1 MRSMLFAPGNKYEL
15 LQKFSKIQPDIAIID
30 LEDAVPDSEKQVAR
44 ENLQKYAQEDKTAV
58 TTYVRVN
65 ALVSQHF
72 EEDIRSIPPQI
83 AGIVIPKV
91 NDASDI
97 ERATQAIERNSVSAK
112 ILVGIETVKGLMSVQ
127 DIFGTASVFAAYF
140 GAEDYVH
147 DLGGLRTDGND
158 EVLFARTQIG
168 ISSRLFGVPVVDQI
182 VADFSDSERFM
193 KEAQQAKSLGFTGK
207 LCIHPSQVP
216 LANQSFSSTPE
227 EIQQAIELL
236 KVYDEA
242 VANGTASIVHDGQMV
257 DEALAKQA
265 RRILSQNTLCY
276 RHGRN

>member
-1 MRSMLFAPGNKYEL
+1 MNQKMRSMLFAPGNKYEL

-140 GAEDYVH
+140 GAEDYIH
-147 DLGGLRTDGND
+147 DLGGLRTDGNN

-242 VANGTASIVHDGQMV
+242 VANGTASIVHNGQMV

-265 RRILSQNTLCY
+265 RRILSQN
-276 RHGRN
+276 ND

>member
-1 MRSMLFAPGNKYEL
+1 MSQKMRSMLFAPGNKYEL

-265 RRILSQNTLCY
+265 RRILSQNDD
-276 RHGRN
+276 

>member
-1 MRSMLFAPGNKYEL
+1 MSQKMRSMLFEPGNKYEL

-140 GAEDYVH
+140 GAEDYIH
-147 DLGGLRTDGND
+147 DLGGLRTDGNN

-242 VANGTASIVHDGQMV
+242 VANGTASIVHNGQMV

-265 RRILSQNTLCY
+265 RRILSQN
-276 RHGRN
+276 ND

>member
-1 MRSMLFAPGNKYEL
+1 MSQKMRSMLFAPGNKYEL

-65 ALVSQHF
+65 ALVSEHF
-72 EEDIRSIPPQI
+72 EEDIRSMPPQI

-265 RRILSQNTLCY
+265 RRILSQN
-276 RHGRN
+276 ND

>member
-1 MRSMLFAPGNKYEL
+1 MNQKMRSMLFAPGNKYEL

-140 GAEDYVH
+140 GAEDYIH
-147 DLGGLRTDGND
+147 DLGGLRTDGNN

-236 KVYDEA
+236 KVYDAA
-242 VANGTASIVHDGQMV
+242 VANGTASIVHNGQMV

-265 RRILSQNTLCY
+265 RRILSQN
-276 RHGRN
+276 ND

>member
-1 MRSMLFAPGNKYEL
+1 MSQKMRSMLFAPGNKYEL

-30 LEDAVPDSEKQVAR
+30 LEDAVPDSEKQIAR
-44 ENLQKYAQEDKTAV
+44 ENLQKYAQEDKTAA

-147 DLGGLRTDGND
+147 DLGGLRTDGNN

-242 VANGTASIVHDGQMV
+242 VANGTASVVYNGQMV

-265 RRILSQNTLCY
+265 RRILSQN
-276 RHGRN
+276 ND

>member
-1 MRSMLFAPGNKYEL
+1 MSQKMRSMLFAPGNKYEL

-44 ENLQKYAQEDKTAV
+44 ENLQKYAQEDKTAA

-140 GAEDYVH
+140 GAEDYIH

-242 VANGTASIVHDGQMV
+242 VANGTASIVHNGQMV

-265 RRILSQNTLCY
+265 RRILSQSND
-276 RHGRN
+276 

>member
-1 MRSMLFAPGNKYEL
+1 MSQKMRSMLFAPGNKYEL

-44 ENLQKYAQEDKTAV
+44 ENLQKYAQEDKTAA

-140 GAEDYVH
+140 GAEDYIH

-265 RRILSQNTLCY
+265 RRILSQN
-276 RHGRN
+276 ND

>member
-1 MRSMLFAPGNKYEL
+1 MSQKMRSMLFAPGNKYEL

-44 ENLQKYAQEDKTAV
+44 ENLQKYAQEDKAAV

-140 GAEDYVH
+140 GAEDYIH

-242 VANGTASIVHDGQMV
+242 VANGTASIVHNGQMV

-265 RRILSQNTLCY
+265 RRILSQN
-276 RHGRN
+276 ND

>member
-1 MRSMLFAPGNKYEL
+1 MTQKMRSMLFAPGNKYEL
-15 LQKFSKIQPDIAIID
+15 LQNFSKIQPDIAIID
-30 LEDAVPDSEKQVAR
+30 LEDAVPDSEKQEAR
-44 ENLQKYAQEDKTAV
+44 ENLQKYAQEQNKNAT

-65 ALVSQHF
+65 ALISQHF

-83 AGIVIPKV
+83 TGIVIPKV
-91 NDASDI
+91 NDATDI
-97 ERATQAIERNSVSAK
+97 EQATKAIERSSVKAK

-127 DIFGTASVFAAYF
+127 NIFSIASVSAAYF
-140 GAEDYVH
+140 GAEDYIP
-147 DLGGLRTDGND
+147 DLGGLRTYEND

-193 KEAQQAKSLGFTGK
+193 REAQQAKSLGFTGK

-227 EIQQAIELL
+227 EIQQATELL
-236 KVYDEA
+236 KIYDEA
-242 VANGTASIVHDGQMV
+242 VANGTASIVHNGQMV

-265 RRILSQNTLCY
+265 RRILSQN
-276 RHGRN
+276 ND

>member
-1 MRSMLFAPGNKYEL
+1 MSQKMRSMLFAPGNKYEL

-44 ENLQKYAQEDKTAV
+44 ENLQKYAQEDKTAA

-127 DIFGTASVFAAYF
+127 DIFGTDSVFAAYF
-140 GAEDYVH
+140 GAEDYIH

-242 VANGTASIVHDGQMV
+242 VANGTASIVHNGQMV

-265 RRILSQNTLCY
+265 RRILSQN
-276 RHGRN
+276 ND

>member
-1 MRSMLFAPGNKYEL
+1 MSHKMRSMLFAPGNKYEL

-30 LEDAVPDSEKQVAR
+30 LEDAVPNSEKQVAR
-44 ENLQKYAQEDKTAV
+44 ENLQKYAQEDKTAA

-65 ALVSQHF
+65 ALVSEHF
-72 EEDIRSIPPQI
+72 EEDIRSMPPQI

-91 NDASDI
+91 NDPSDI

-140 GAEDYVH
+140 GAEDYIH

-242 VANGTASIVHDGQMV
+242 VANGTASIVHNGQMV

-265 RRILSQNTLCY
+265 RRILSQN
-276 RHGRN
+276 ND

>member
-1 MRSMLFAPGNKYEL
+1 MSQKMRSMLFAPGNKYEL

-30 LEDAVPDSEKQVAR
+30 LEDAVPNSEKQVAR
-44 ENLQKYAQEDKTAV
+44 ENLQKYAQEDKTAA

-65 ALVSQHF
+65 ALVSEHF
-72 EEDIRSIPPQI
+72 EEDIRSMPPQI

-91 NDASDI
+91 NDPSDI

-140 GAEDYVH
+140 GAEDYIH

-158 EVLFARTQIG
+158 EVLFARTKIG

-193 KEAQQAKSLGFTGK
+193 REAQQAKSLGFTGK

-242 VANGTASIVHDGQMV
+242 VANGTASIVHNGQMV

-265 RRILSQNTLCY
+265 RRILSQN
-276 RHGRN
+276 N

>member
-1 MRSMLFAPGNKYEL
+1 MSQKMRSMLFAPGNKYEL

-30 LEDAVPDSEKQVAR
+30 LEDAVPNSEKQVAR
-44 ENLQKYAQEDKTAV
+44 ENLQKYAQEDKTAA

-65 ALVSQHF
+65 ALVSEHF
-72 EEDIRSIPPQI
+72 EEDIRSMPPQI

-91 NDASDI
+91 NDPSDI

-140 GAEDYVH
+140 GAEDYIH

-242 VANGTASIVHDGQMV
+242 VANGTASIVYNGQMV

-265 RRILSQNTLCY
+265 RRILSQN
-276 RHGRN
+276 ND

>member
-1 MRSMLFAPGNKYEL
+1 MSQKMRSMLFAPGNKYEL

-44 ENLQKYAQEDKTAV
+44 ENLQKYAQEDKTAT

-97 ERATQAIERNSVSAK
+97 ERATQAIERYSVSAK

-140 GAEDYVH
+140 GAEDYIH

-227 EIQQAIELL
+227 EIQQATELL
-236 KVYDEA
+236 KIYDEA
-242 VANGTASIVHDGQMV
+242 VANGTASIVHNGQMV

-265 RRILSQNTLCY
+265 RRILSQN
-276 RHGRN
+276 ND

>member
-1 MRSMLFAPGNKYEL
+1 MSQKMRSMLFAPGNKYEL

-30 LEDAVPDSEKQVAR
+30 LEDTVPDSEKQVAR

-242 VANGTASIVHDGQMV
+242 VTNGTASIVHNGQMV

-265 RRILSQNTLCY
+265 RRILSQN
-276 RHGRN
+276 ND

>member
-1 MRSMLFAPGNKYEL
+1 MSQKMRSMLFAPGNKYEL

-44 ENLQKYAQEDKTAV
+44 ENLQKYAQEDKAAV

-97 ERATQAIERNSVSAK
+97 ETATQAIERNSVSAK

-168 ISSRLFGVPVVDQI
+168 KSSRLFGVPVDDQI

-227 EIQQAIELL
+227 EIQQALELL

-242 VANGTASIVHDGQMV
+242 VANGTASIVHNGQMV

-265 RRILSQNTLCY
+265 RRILSQN
-276 RHGRN
+276 ND

>member
-1 MRSMLFAPGNKYEL
+1 MNQKMRSMLFAPGNKYEL

-44 ENLQKYAQEDKTAV
+44 ENLQKYAQEDKTAA

-112 ILVGIETVKGLMSVQ
+112 VLV
-127 DIFGTASVFAAYF
+127 
-140 GAEDYVH
+140 
-147 DLGGLRTDGND
+147 
-158 EVLFARTQIG
+158 
-168 ISSRLFGVPVVDQI
+168 
-182 VADFSDSERFM
+182 
-193 KEAQQAKSLGFTGK
+193 
-207 LCIHPSQVP
+207 
-216 LANQSFSSTPE
+216 
-227 EIQQAIELL
+227 
-236 KVYDEA
+236 
-242 VANGTASIVHDGQMV
+242 
-257 DEALAKQA
+257 
-265 RRILSQNTLCY
+265 
-276 RHGRN
+276 

>member
-1 MRSMLFAPGNKYEL
+1 MSQKMRSMLFAPGNKYEL

-44 ENLQKYAQEDKTAV
+44 ENLQKYAQEDKTAA

-91 NDASDI
+91 NDPSDI

-140 GAEDYVH
+140 GAEDYIH
-147 DLGGLRTDGND
+147 DLGGLRTDGNN

-242 VANGTASIVHDGQMV
+242 VANGTASIVHNGQMV

-265 RRILSQNTLCY
+265 RRILSQN
-276 RHGRN
+276 ND

>member
-1 MRSMLFAPGNKYEL
+1 MSQKMRSMLFAPGNKYEL

-30 LEDAVPDSEKQVAR
+30 LEDAVPNSEKQVAR

-65 ALVSQHF
+65 ALVSEHF
-72 EEDIRSIPPQI
+72 EEDIRSMPPQI

-91 NDASDI
+91 NDPSDI

-140 GAEDYVH
+140 GAEDYIH

-242 VANGTASIVHDGQMV
+242 VANGTASIVYNGQMV

-265 RRILSQNTLCY
+265 RRILSQN
-276 RHGRN
+276 ND

>member
-1 MRSMLFAPGNKYEL
+1 MSQKMRSMLFAPGNKYEL

-44 ENLQKYAQEDKTAV
+44 ENLQKYAQEYKTAV

-140 GAEDYVH
+140 GAEDYIH

-227 EIQQAIELL
+227 EIQKAIELL

-242 VANGTASIVHDGQMV
+242 VANGTASIVHNGQMV

-265 RRILSQNTLCY
+265 RRILSQN
-276 RHGRN
+276 ND

>member
-1 MRSMLFAPGNKYEL
+1 MSQKMRSMLFAPGNKYEL

-30 LEDAVPDSEKQVAR
+30 LEDAVPDSEKKVAR

-147 DLGGLRTDGND
+147 DLGGLRTDGNN

-242 VANGTASIVHDGQMV
+242 VANGTASIIHNGQMV

-265 RRILSQNTLCY
+265 RRILSQN
-276 RHGRN
+276 ND

>member
-1 MRSMLFAPGNKYEL
+1 MSQKMRSMLFAPGNKYEL

-44 ENLQKYAQEDKTAV
+44 ENLQKYAQEDKTAA

-140 GAEDYVH
+140 GAEDYIH
-147 DLGGLRTDGND
+147 DLGGLRTDGNN

-242 VANGTASIVHDGQMV
+242 VANGTASIVHNGQMV

-265 RRILSQNTLCY
+265 RRILSQN
-276 RHGRN
+276 ND

>member
-1 MRSMLFAPGNKYEL
+1 MSQKMRSMLFAPGNKYEL

-44 ENLQKYAQEDKTAV
+44 ENLQKYAQEYKTAV

-140 GAEDYVH
+140 GAEDYIH

-227 EIQQAIELL
+227 EIQQAKELL

-242 VANGTASIVHDGQMV
+242 VANGTASIVHNGQMV

-265 RRILSQNTLCY
+265 RRILSQN
-276 RHGRN
+276 ND

>member
-1 MRSMLFAPGNKYEL
+1 MSQKMRSMLFAPGNKYEL

-30 LEDAVPDSEKQVAR
+30 LEDAVPNSEKQVAR

-97 ERATQAIERNSVSAK
+97 EQATQAIERNSVSAK

-140 GAEDYVH
+140 GAEDYIH
-147 DLGGLRTDGND
+147 DLGGLRTDGNN

-168 ISSRLFGVPVVDQI
+168 ISSRLFGVLVVDQI

-242 VANGTASIVHDGQMV
+242 VANGTASIVYNGQMV

-265 RRILSQNTLCY
+265 RRILSQN
-276 RHGRN
+276 ND

>member
-1 MRSMLFAPGNKYEL
+1 M
-15 LQKFSKIQPDIAIID
+15 
-30 LEDAVPDSEKQVAR
+30 
-44 ENLQKYAQEDKTAV
+44 
-58 TTYVRVN
+58 
-65 ALVSQHF
+65 
-72 EEDIRSIPPQI
+72 
-83 AGIVIPKV
+83 
-91 NDASDI
+91 
-97 ERATQAIERNSVSAK
+97 
-112 ILVGIETVKGLMSVQ
+112 
-127 DIFGTASVFAAYF
+127 
-140 GAEDYVH
+140 
-147 DLGGLRTDGND
+147 
-158 EVLFARTQIG
+158 LFARTQIG

-257 DEALAKQA
+257 DEALETSKKN
-265 RRILSQNTLCY
+265 LKPN
-276 RHGRN
+276 ND

>member
-1 MRSMLFAPGNKYEL
+1 MNQKMRSMLFAPGNKYEL

-44 ENLQKYAQEDKTAV
+44 ENLQKYAQEDKTAA

-112 ILVGIETVKGLMSVQ
+112 ILVGIETVKGLMSVK

-140 GAEDYVH
+140 GAEDYIH

-242 VANGTASIVHDGQMV
+242 VANGTASIVHNGQMV

-265 RRILSQNTLCY
+265 RRILSQN
-276 RHGRN
+276 ND

>member
-1 MRSMLFAPGNKYEL
+1 MSQKMRSMLFAPGNKYEL

-30 LEDAVPDSEKQVAR
+30 LEDAVPDSEKKVAR

-140 GAEDYVH
+140 GAEDYIH

-242 VANGTASIVHDGQMV
+242 VANGTASIVHNGQMV

-265 RRILSQNTLCY
+265 RRILSQN
-276 RHGRN
+276 ND

>member
-44 ENLQKYAQEDKTAV
+44 ENLQKYAQEDKTAA

-140 GAEDYVH
+140 GAEDYTH
-147 DLGGLRTDGND
+147 DLGGLRTDGNN

-265 RRILSQNTLCY
+265 RRILSKN
-276 RHGRN
+276 ND

>member
-1 MRSMLFAPGNKYEL
+1 MNQKMRSMLFAPGNKYEL

-44 ENLQKYAQEDKTAV
+44 ENLQKYAQEDKTAA

-140 GAEDYVH
+140 GAEDYIH

-182 VADFSDSERFM
+182 VADFSNSERFM

-236 KVYDEA
+236 KVYDAA
-242 VANGTASIVHDGQMV
+242 VANGTASIVHNGQMV

-265 RRILSQNTLCY
+265 RRILSQN
-276 RHGRN
+276 ND

>member
-1 MRSMLFAPGNKYEL
+1 MSQKMRSMLFAPGNKYEL

-97 ERATQAIERNSVSAK
+97 ERATQAIERYSVSAK

-140 GAEDYVH
+140 GAEDYIH

-182 VADFSDSERFM
+182 VADFSNSERFM

-227 EIQQAIELL
+227 EIQQALELL

-242 VANGTASIVHDGQMV
+242 VANGTASIVHNGQMV

-265 RRILSQNTLCY
+265 RRILSQN
-276 RHGRN
+276 ND

>member
-1 MRSMLFAPGNKYEL
+1 MSQKMRSMLFAPGNKYEF

-44 ENLQKYAQEDKTAV
+44 ENLQKYAQEDKTAA

-140 GAEDYVH
+140 GAEDYIH
-147 DLGGLRTDGND
+147 DLGGLRTDGNN

-182 VADFSDSERFM
+182 VADFSNSERFM

-242 VANGTASIVHDGQMV
+242 VANGTASIVHNGQMV

-265 RRILSQNTLCY
+265 RRILSQN
-276 RHGRN
+276 ND

>member
-1 MRSMLFAPGNKYEL
+1 MSQKMRSMLFAPGNKYEL

-140 GAEDYVH
+140 GAEDYIH

-227 EIQQAIELL
+227 EIQQALELL

-242 VANGTASIVHDGQMV
+242 VANGTASIVHNGQMV

-265 RRILSQNTLCY
+265 RRILSQN
-276 RHGRN
+276 ND

>member
-1 MRSMLFAPGNKYEL
+1 MSQKMRSMLFAPGNKYEL

-140 GAEDYVH
+140 GAEDYIH

-265 RRILSQNTLCY
+265 RRILSQN
-276 RHGRN
+276 ND

>member
-1 MRSMLFAPGNKYEL
+1 MSQKMRSMLFAPGNKYEL

-44 ENLQKYAQEDKTAV
+44 ENLQKYAQEDKAAV

-140 GAEDYVH
+140 GAEDYIH

-182 VADFSDSERFM
+182 VADFSNSERFM

-227 EIQQAIELL
+227 EIQQALELL

-242 VANGTASIVHDGQMV
+242 VANGTASIVHNGQMV

-265 RRILSQNTLCY
+265 RRILSQN
-276 RHGRN
+276 ND

>member
-1 MRSMLFAPGNKYEL
+1 MSQKMRSMLFAPGNKYEL

-44 ENLQKYAQEDKTAV
+44 ENLQKYAQEDKTAA

-65 ALVSQHF
+65 ALVSEHF
-72 EEDIRSIPPQI
+72 EEDIRSMPPQI

-140 GAEDYVH
+140 GAEDYIH

-182 VADFSDSERFM
+182 VADFSNSERFM

-227 EIQQAIELL
+227 EIQQALELL

-242 VANGTASIVHDGQMV
+242 VANGTASIVHNGQMV

-265 RRILSQNTLCY
+265 RRILSQN
-276 RHGRN
+276 ND

>member
-1 MRSMLFAPGNKYEL
+1 MSQKMRSMLFAPGNKYEL

-140 GAEDYVH
+140 GAEDYIH
-147 DLGGLRTDGND
+147 DLGGLRTDGNN

-182 VADFSDSERFM
+182 VADFSNSERFM

-242 VANGTASIVHDGQMV
+242 VANGTASIVHNGQMV

-265 RRILSQNTLCY
+265 RRILSQN
-276 RHGRN
+276 ND

>member
-1 MRSMLFAPGNKYEL
+1 MSQKMRSMLFAPGNKYEL

-30 LEDAVPDSEKQVAR
+30 LEDAVPNSEKQVAR
-44 ENLQKYAQEDKTAV
+44 ENLQKYAQEDKTAA

-65 ALVSQHF
+65 ALVSEHF
-72 EEDIRSIPPQI
+72 EEDIRSMPPQI

-91 NDASDI
+91 NDPSDI

-140 GAEDYVH
+140 GAEDYIH
-147 DLGGLRTDGND
+147 DLGGLRTDGNN

-242 VANGTASIVHDGQMV
+242 VANGTASIVHNGQMV

-265 RRILSQNTLCY
+265 RRILSQN
-276 RHGRN
+276 ND

>member
-1 MRSMLFAPGNKYEL
+1 MSQKMRSMLFAPGNKYEL

-112 ILVGIETVKGLMSVQ
+112 LLVGIETVKGLMSVQ

-140 GAEDYVH
+140 GAEDYIH
-147 DLGGLRTDGND
+147 DLGGLRTDGNN

-242 VANGTASIVHDGQMV
+242 VANGTASIIHNGQMV

-265 RRILSQNTLCY
+265 RRILSQN
-276 RHGRN
+276 ND